1 MTRGKDS
8 ELDRLIRGEG
18 DPHGSSSSE
27 RQLLKFSLDTFGE
40 SLSRILLAGLGEEG
54 REPRRLLF
62 MISYSDAEFATYQ
75 CRLQVIT
82 YELSESESYLPH
94 RRDPLVLL
102 SLLRLLLPETGDP
115 GTELTFNP
123 EDVVAALGWPDTD
136 QARGEVDEA
145 IERYSALTYIWIL
158 SGGKSA
164 HKERVKGREQI
175 FSNYQTVAEEVEG
188 QGTPLRALSRVVFN
202 TFFINNLRH
211 RTLFGVD
218 WDRVTS
224 IEVIRS

>member
-1 MTRGKDS
+1 M
-8 ELDRLIRGEG
+8 DRLIRGEG

-40 SLSRILLAGLGEEG
+40 SLSRILLAGFGDEG
-54 REPRRLLF
+54 REPRRLF
-62 MISYSDAEFATYQ
+62 TISYSDAEFATCQ

-82 YELSESESYLPH
+82 YELSESESYLPR

-102 SLLRLLLPETGDP
+102 SLLRLHLPETGDP

-123 EDVVAALGWPDTD
+123 KDVVAALGWPDTD
-136 QARGEVDEA
+136 QTRGEVDEA

-164 HKERVKGREQI
+164 HKERVKGREQL
-175 FSNYQTVAEEVEG
+175 FSNYQTIAEEVEG
-188 QGTPLRALSRVVFN
+188 QVTPLRVLSRVVFN
-202 TFFINNLRH
+202 TFFINNMRR

-224 IEVIRS
+224 IEVIRG